1 MNSNK
6 FLIGGIAGGIAN
18 FILGYLF
25 YGLLLKKFFAE
36 NGMMVNMDTIVWWAL
51 IVGNLVT
58 GLLFSYI
65 IRKAN
70 VSSTGGGAGIGFT
83 VGILMALSL
92 DLMMYSFGQGMKE
105 FKGIAAD
112 ILTTA
117 VISAI
122 VGAVIGYFYGMGK
135 KAAA

>member
-6 FLIGGIAGGIAN
+6 FLIGGIAGGVVN
-18 FILGYLF
+18 FFLGYLF
-25 YGLLLKKFFAE
+25 YGLLLKKFFAD
-36 NGMMVNMDTIVWWAL
+36 NGMSVNMDTIVWWAL
-51 IVGNLVT
+51 IVANLVT
-58 GLLFSYI
+58 GFLFSYI
-65 IRKAN
+65 IGKAN
-70 VSSTGGGAGIGFT
+70 VSSAGGGAGVGFV
-83 VGILMALSL
+83 VGLLFALSL

-112 ILTTA
+112 ILTSA

-122 VGAVIGYFYGMGK
+122 VGAVVGWAYGMGK